1 MEELESNTKTPF
13 NRRDFL
19 KATVAGAS
27 AATFINM
34 VPNNLFGSQKNK
46 NTKMS
51 TQLKN
56 MLKREG
62 ILIMPGAYDA
72 LSAKLIENVGFEA
85 FFHTGYGTSA
95 SLLAKPDIGLVSFG
109 EMRMRVKEIA
119 DAVNIPL
126 IADGDT
132 GYGNAIN
139 VYRTVQEYIKA
150 GAAGMFIEDQ
160 VWPKRCGHMN
170 GKEVIEREEMIG
182 KIKAAIDAK
191 DALDPDFILG
201 ARSDAIYVEGIDKAI
216 DRAKAYEDAGADF
229 IFLDAYEN
237 KNQME
242 KVLKQIKAPLLLNII
257 EGGKTT
263 PISAK
268 EAEAM
273 GFKMI
278 IFPLATLYA
287 ATKAMMDILKLLKD
301 TGSADSYKDRIIE
314 FKEFVNLMGL
324 KEIMEMEQKY
334 IPEKILT
341 KKYKK

>member
-1 MEELESNTKTPF
+1 MEEMNDSKNPF

-19 KATVAGAS
+19 KATIAGAS

-34 VPNNLFGSQKNK
+34 MPNNLFGFQKNLT
-46 NTKMS
+46 TKKS
-51 TQLKN
+51 TQLRTF
-56 MLKREG
+56 LKKDG
-62 ILIMPGAYDA
+62 ILIMPGAFDA
-72 LSAKLIENVGFEA
+72 LSAKLIEAAGFGS

-109 EMRMRVKEIA
+109 EMLMRVKETA

-139 VYRTVQEYIKA
+139 VFRTVQEYIKA
-150 GAAGMFIEDQ
+150 GSAGMFIEDQ
-160 VWPKRCGHMN
+160 VWPKRCGHMS
-170 GKEVIEREEMIG
+170 GKEVIERGEMIG
-182 KIKAAIDAK
+182 KIRAAIDARN
-191 DALDPDFILG
+191 ALDPDFILG
-201 ARSDAIYVEGIDKAI
+201 ARTDAIYVEGIEKAI

-237 KNQME
+237 KKQME
-242 KVLKQIKAPLLLNII
+242 KAIKEIKAPLLLNII
-257 EGGKTT
+257 EGGKTS

-268 EAEAM
+268 EAESM

-287 ATKAMMDILKLLKD
+287 ATKAMQIVLKILKD
-301 TGSADSYKDRIIE
+301 TGSSDNYKEHIVE
-314 FKEFVNLMGL
+314 FNEFVKLIGL
-324 KEIMEMEQKY
+324 PEIMEMEKKY
-334 IPEKILT
+334 IPEEKLI
-341 KKYKK
+341 KQYKQI

>member
-1 MEELESNTKTPF
+1 MEEMKDTKSPF

-19 KATVAGAS
+19 KATIAGAS

-34 VPNNLFGSQKNK
+34 MPNNLFGFQKNLT
-46 NTKMS
+46 TKKS
-51 TQLKN
+51 TQLRTF
-56 MLKREG
+56 LKKDG
-62 ILIMPGAYDA
+62 ILIMPGAFDA
-72 LSAKLIENVGFEA
+72 LSAKLIEAAGFGS

-109 EMRMRVKEIA
+109 EMLMRVKETA

-139 VYRTVQEYIKA
+139 VFRTVQEYIKA
-150 GAAGMFIEDQ
+150 GSAGMFIEDQ
-160 VWPKRCGHMN
+160 VWPKRCGHMS
-170 GKEVIEREEMIG
+170 GKEVIERGEMIG
-182 KIKAAIDAK
+182 KIRAAIDASN
-191 DALDPDFILG
+191 ALDPDFILG
-201 ARSDAIYVEGIDKAI
+201 ARTDAIYVEGIEKAI

-237 KNQME
+237 KKQME
-242 KVLKQIKAPLLLNII
+242 KAIKEIKAPLLLNII
-257 EGGKTT
+257 EGGKTS

-268 EAEAM
+268 EAESM

-287 ATKAMMDILKLLKD
+287 ATKAMQIVLKILKD
-301 TGSADSYKDRIIE
+301 TGSSDNYKEHIVE
-314 FKEFVNLMGL
+314 FNEFVKLIGL
-324 KEIMEMEQKY
+324 PEIMEMEKKY
-334 IPEKILT
+334 IPEEKLI
-341 KKYKK
+341 KQYKQI

>member
-1 MEELESNTKTPF
+1 MKKMKDAKIPF

-34 VPNNLFGSQKNK
+34 MPNNLFGFQKDLT
-46 NTKMS
+46 TKKS
-51 TQLKN
+51 TQLKDR
-56 MLKREG
+56 LKKDG

-72 LSAKLIENVGFEA
+72 LSAKLIETAGFES

-109 EMRMRVKEIA
+109 EMCSRIKEIA

-139 VYRTVQEYIKA
+139 VFRTVQEYIKA

-170 GKEVIEREEMIG
+170 GKEVIERGEMVG
-182 KIKAAIDAK
+182 KIRAAIDAK
-191 DALDPDFILG
+191 NALDPDFIIG
-201 ARSDAIYVEGIDKAI
+201 ARTDAIYVEGIDKAI

-237 KNQME
+237 KKQME
-242 KVLKQIKAPLLLNII
+242 KAIKEIKAPLLLNII
-257 EGGKTT
+257 EGGKTS
-263 PISAK
+263 PVSAK

-287 ATKAMMDILKLLKD
+287 ATKAMMDILKLLKN
-301 TGSADSYKDRIIE
+301 TGSADSYKDHIVE
-314 FKEFVNLMGL
+314 FKEFVKLIGL
-324 KEIMEMEQKY
+324 PEIMEMEKRY
-334 IPEKILT
+334 IPADKLI
-341 KKYKK
+341 KKYNQT